1 MQTSDFYR
9 FGVLVINF
17 FKKEATLPLM
27 FRLID
32 GYAVQAA
39 CWFQNSLAGLQKR
52 LSIFECLFCYC
63 GM

>member
-1 MQTSDFYR
+1 
-9 FGVLVINF
+9 
-17 FKKEATLPLM
+17 M

-52 LSIFECLFCYC
+52 LSILSAFFVIAECRRASLFRITLAENTETNRRFPHVS
-63 GM
+63 